1 MTAEWMLC
9 AASNLSM
16 LPGSCTDQMGLMFSL
31 HISSLRSARGD
42 ARGFINTMAHAGR
55 QLKMAYELCLAPGEQ
70 GLSPAGPNA
79 TSRSA
84 LLTNSA
90 LGSTHWLT
98 LSSDQVILPTLYTW
112 SSTDRHEALASKC
125 ICNWCY
131 SMEQSHRLPVREK
144 AEGCVIHNSVNSAVL
159 AGGRACSH
167 CSLRRKCRGAGRL
180 WCS

>member
-1 MTAEWMLC
+1 MLC

-42 ARGFINTMAHAGR
+42 ARGFINTMAHAVR
-55 QLKMAYELCLAPGEQ
+55 QLKMVYELCMAPGEQ
-70 GLSPAGPNA
+70 DSGPDA
-79 TSRSA
+79 MSKSA

-112 SSTDRHEALASKC
+112 SSIDRHKDLASRC

-131 SMEQSHRLPVREK
+131 SM
-144 AEGCVIHNSVNSAVL
+144 G
-159 AGGRACSH
+159 
-167 CSLRRKCRGAGRL
+167 
-180 WCS
+180 